1 MDSFC
6 TNCGT
11 PIPEGAVK
19 CASCGKEFNQEQ
31 SQEQPTQES
40 QNQNQ
45 QEQPAQVPNA
55 TPEKKINKPML
66 YGIIG
71 AASAVLIILIII
83 IASVAGNGY
92 KKAIDNYM
100 DVLIYGKADKI
111 EKLAPKEY
119 WDYCE
124 ENYDT
129 DITDIIDQF
138 EDSYEYLSDN
148 LEEEY
153 GKNVKVRYKI
163 TDKDDLSDKKLNT
176 IRDNL
181 KDEYGIAK
189 KSVTKAY
196 KIDAEMTLKG
206 SDDEDTEDMTLIIV
220 KIGGSWYICSES
232 GDFFLDSIL

>member
-31 SQEQPTQES
+31 P
-40 QNQNQ
+40 
-45 QEQPAQVPNA
+45 QEQPAQEPQTNQEQPAQIPNN
-55 TPEKKINKPML
+55 TPIKKPML

-71 AASAVLIILIII
+71 AAAAVLIILIII
-83 IASVAGNGY
+83 IASVAGNSY

-100 DVLIYGKADKI
+100 DVLVYGKANKI

-124 ENYDT
+124 EEYDI
-129 DITDIIDQF
+129 DINDIIDQF
-138 EDSYEYLSDN
+138 EDSYEYLSDS

-163 TDKDDLSDKKLNT
+163 TDKDELSEKKLGT
-176 IRDNL
+176 IRNNL

-196 KIDAEMTLKG
+196 KIDAEVTFKG
-206 SDDEDTEDMTLIIV
+206 SDDEDTEDMTLIVV
-220 KIGGSWYICSES
+220 KIGSGWYICSES
-232 GDFFLDSIL
+232 GDLFLDSIL

>member
-19 CASCGKEFNQEQ
+19 CASCGKEF
-31 SQEQPTQES
+31 SQEPQPV
-40 QNQNQ
+40 
-45 QEQPAQVPNA
+45 QEQPAQEQQTNQEQPAQAPNN
-55 TPEKKINKPML
+55 TPEKKIKKSML

-71 AASAVLIILIII
+71 AAAAILIILIII
-83 IASVAGNGY
+83 IASVAGNSY

-100 DVLIYGKADKI
+100 DVLVYGKANKI

-129 DITDIIDQF
+129 DINDVVDQF
-138 EDSYEYLSDN
+138 EDSYEYLSDS

-163 TDKDDLSDKKLNT
+163 TEKDELSEKKLGT

-181 KDEYGIAK
+181 KEEYGIAK

-196 KIDAEMTLKG
+196 EIEAEVTFKG
-206 SDDEDTEDMTLIIV
+206 SDDEDTKDMTLIVV
-220 KIGGSWYICSES
+220 KIGGSWYICSEP
-232 GDFFLDSIL
+232 GDLFLDSIV

>member
-19 CASCGKEFNQEQ
+19 CASCGKEF
-31 SQEQPTQES
+31 SQEPQPV
-40 QNQNQ
+40 
-45 QEQPAQVPNA
+45 QEQPAQEQQTNQEQPAQAPNN
-55 TPEKKINKPML
+55 TPEKKIKKSML

-71 AASAVLIILIII
+71 AAAAVLIILIII
-83 IASVAGNGY
+83 IASVAGNSY

-100 DVLIYGKADKI
+100 DVLVYGKANKI

-129 DITDIIDQF
+129 DINDVVDQF
-138 EDSYEYLSDN
+138 EDSYEYLSDS
-148 LEEEY
+148 LEE
-153 GKNVKVRYKI
+153 
-163 TDKDDLSDKKLNT
+163 
-176 IRDNL
+176 
-181 KDEYGIAK
+181 EYGIAK

-196 KIDAEMTLKG
+196 EIEAEVTFKG
-206 SDDEDTEDMTLIIV
+206 SDDEDTEDMTLIVV

-232 GDFFLDSIL
+232 GDLFLDSIV

>member
-55 TPEKKINKPML
+55 TPEKKIKKPML

-71 AASAVLIILIII
+71 AAAAVLIILIII

-138 EDSYEYLSDN
+138 EDSYEYLSDH